1 MDLTVVSEM
10 RLEENNRAE
19 AKEREQCI
27 KLLKAMLK
35 TDGDERITP
44 YEVFT
49 HPFITK
55 DYLK

>member
-1 MDLTVVSEM
+1 MFPRCVWRKITEL
-10 RLEENNRAE
+10 RL
-19 AKEREQCI
+19 KREQCI